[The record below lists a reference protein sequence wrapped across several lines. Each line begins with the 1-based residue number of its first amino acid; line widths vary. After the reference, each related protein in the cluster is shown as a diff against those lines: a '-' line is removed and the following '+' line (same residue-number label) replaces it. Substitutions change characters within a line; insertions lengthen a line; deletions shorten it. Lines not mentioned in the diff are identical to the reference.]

1 MVTETTEKGTDE
13 RRELNGRGGGALMA
27 NIYFKQRAK
36 NQSEK
41 RRLL

>member
-13 RRELNGRGGGALMA
+13 RRELNGRGGALMA